1 MTSLMFHTELFTFF
15 SVGNLIGTPALMHSK
30 TFQPLLDEREGYLQL
45 LQALLHLQGCLGN
58 LVGPK
63 IHGRIREVMV
73 CLPAF
78 KILEK
83 QKSICLSSRV
93 KPTKSLS

>member
-1 MTSLMFHTELFTFF
+1 MFYQELFTFF
-15 SVGNLIGTPALMHSK
+15 SVGNLIETPALMYSK
-30 TFQPLLDEREGYLQL
+30 TFQPLLDERERYLQI

-63 IHGRIREVMV
+63 IQGRIREVVV

-78 KILEK
+78 KILQK
-83 QKSICLSSRV
+83 QKSICLSSGV